1 MNKKFANRD
10 PLRYLK
16 ARGSKWHYVRRVPGH
31 FSHID
36 DRGTIRIS
44 LKTSSLDVAQIRR
57 DALERAD
64 DMYWQGLALDDP
76 ARAAHGQYTAAK
88 ARAIAL
94 GFEYK
99 AAAEIAEHASVEEI
113 IRRITAAVQNPRD
126 EVAALGGLDEP
137 KLTVRKAMTF
147 YIEELSADE
156 IQGRSAS
163 QLKKWKQL
171 KNDAADTF
179 CEVISDKPLLDITR
193 ADATKYQK
201 WWLDRIAGKD
211 GGKPISGNTA
221 NRNMGNMRKLFR
233 EYMKHLQLELKNPFD
248 GLSFKDPKRKRKV
261 VPPFETDHIR
271 KRLLK
276 GTPFKT
282 MNKEARLI
290 FLAMVETG
298 CRPSEIANLKPENIH
313 LKAKIP
319 YISVTF
325 TDDRALKTENS
336 VRDIPLV
343 GVSLAAMKLAPKG
356 FPRYADKEAA
366 LSAALMKYFR
376 ENHLFPTDRHR
387 IYSIRHSYEKR
398 MLEAGYGDEF
408 RRRLLGH
415 DIDRPEYGDG
425 GSLAWRRDMMAKI
438 ALAYDASV
446 LD

>member
-1 MNKKFANRD
+1 MLKKMANRD

-64 DMYWQGLALDDP
+64 DLYWQGLALDDP
-76 ARAAHGQYTAAK
+76 AKSAHVQYTTAK

-99 AAAEIAEHASVEEI
+99 SAVEIAETAPVEEI
-113 IRRITAAVQNPRD
+113 IRRIAAAVQSPRD
-126 EVAALGGLDEP
+126 ETAVLGGADEP
-137 KLTVRKAMTF
+137 KLTVKQAMNLF
-147 YIEELSADE
+147 VEELSADE
-156 IQGRSAS
+156 LQGRSES
-163 QLKKWKQL
+163 QISKWKQL
-171 KNDAADTF
+171 KTDAADTF
-179 CEVISDKPLLDITR
+179 SEVISDKPILEITR
-193 ADATKYQK
+193 ADANKFHRF
-201 WWLDRIAGKD
+201 WLDRIKVEG
-211 GGKPISGNTA
+211 ISGNTA
-221 NRNMGNMRKLFR
+221 NRTMGNMRKLFR
-233 EYMKHLQLELKNPFD
+233 VYTHHLQLEIKNPFD
-248 GLSFKDPKRKRKV
+248 GLSFADPKRKRKV
-261 VPPFETDHIR
+261 VPPFEPEYIKTR
-271 KRLLK
+271 FLK
-276 GTPFKT
+276 GTPFQT
-282 MNKEARLI
+282 LNQQARLI
-290 FLAMVETG
+290 FLALIETG

-313 LKAKIP
+313 LKAKVP

-343 GVSLAAMKLAPKG
+343 GVSLEAMKLAPKG
-356 FPRYADKEAA
+356 FPRYRNKEAG
-366 LSAALMKYFR
+366 LSAVLMKYFR

-398 MLEAGYGDEF
+398 MLEAGYDDEF
-408 RRRLLGH
+408 RRRMLGH
-415 DIDRPEYGDG
+415 DTNRPEYGDG
-425 GSLAWRRDMMAKI
+425 GSLAWRAERMQEI
-438 ALAYDASV
+438 ALPYEASV